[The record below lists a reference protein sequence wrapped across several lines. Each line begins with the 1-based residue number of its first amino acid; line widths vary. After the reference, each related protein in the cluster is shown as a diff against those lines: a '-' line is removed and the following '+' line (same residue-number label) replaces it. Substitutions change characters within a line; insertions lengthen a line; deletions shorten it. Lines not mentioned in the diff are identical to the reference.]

1 MTDDP
6 TPPALPPAVPARM
19 DPAATD
25 VRSVA
30 ERELPGEG
38 IAAPT
43 YGRGTR
49 AMFAFVAVMCLV
61 VAAILGLGGS
71 WLLAA
76 SMVVFGGG
84 AGYFAATGRRP
95 ADPALAPASRH
106 FHELA
111 DPTRPLTP
119 EDVSIPP
126 GGGDRSLPRPRQE
139 G

>member
-1 MTDDP
+1 MTGDP
-6 TPPALPPAVPARM
+6 TPSAPAHTAPAPPAPTDVGVVPA
-19 DPAATD
+19 DDT
-25 VRSVA
+25 
-30 ERELPGEG
+30 EL
-38 IAAPT
+38 AAPT

-76 SMVVFGGG
+76 SMVVFAGG

-95 ADPALAPASRH
+95 ADPALAPGSRH

-111 DPTRPLTP
+111 DPTRPLTAD
-119 EDVSIPP
+119 DVSLPP
-126 GGGDRSLPRPRQE
+126 GGGDRSLPGPRQE